1 MVGMGPGEAREIATT
16 VGDTWW
22 EPEPLRGV
30 DLRCDITLKEVFEW
44 DLPQVRRPPAI
55 RIFAVLE
62 FRDCGSGVPRGN
74 LWWEPEALRGV
85 GLRCDITLKEV
96 VE

>member
-1 MVGMGPGEAREIATT
+1 MPICGGVQRKNPLSPNRVHPLPGVVEGMVGMGPGEAREIATT

-44 DLPQVRRPPAI
+44 DLPQVR
-55 RIFAVLE
+55 
-62 FRDCGSGVPRGN
+62 
-74 LWWEPEALRGV
+74 ALRPAA
-85 GLRCDITLKEV
+85 LCACRT
-96 VE
+96 